1 MERMCVMAHIVTC
14 LYCKKQFDRDKL
26 AFHQVSARRYAHIEC
41 YNVAET
47 KKNQE
52 ERDKQALEEYLKSL
66 FGEAFINVKT
76 NKQIKE
82 YREQYGYT
90 YSGIRKAL
98 VYFYDVKGN
107 DKNKANGG
115 IGIVPYVYKEAYNYY
130 YALWEAKQKNEGK
143 KIEDYVPAVKEV
155 HIPTPQRNIMKRN
168 LFSFLDEEV
177 VNE

>member
-1 MERMCVMAHIVTC
+1 MAHIVTC
-14 LYCKKQFDRDKL
+14 LYCKRQFDRDKIS
-26 AFHQVSARRYAHIEC
+26 FHQVSTRRYAHIEC
-41 YNVAET
+41 YNAEEARRT
-47 KKNQE
+47 QE
-52 ERDKQALEEYLKSL
+52 EYDRQALEEYLKAM
-66 FGEAFINVKT
+66 FGETYINAKT

-107 DKNKANGG
+107 NKNKANGG
-115 IGIVPYVYKEAYNYY
+115 IGIVPYVYKDAYNYY

-143 KIEDYVPAVKEV
+143 KIEDYIPVVKEIY
-155 HIPTPQRNIMKRN
+155 IPIPQRNIPKRN

-177 VNE
+177 KNE